1 MSEEKRFDWELTEQL
16 ADFDMTTLPEEERV
30 EPTPWQHLAGK
41 LVWGVIFSTITLNFL
56 YLNVIL
62 PAIGMI
68 WLVQAFRPLRRENGW
83 LRLCHGL
90 AWALCAAR
98 LCTLTVQ
105 GTLLPE
111 TEAFTSLE
119 RPVGLVLAA
128 MWLALYFSLWRGL
141 LAIARRGGQE
151 QPSAPGAAMLMV
163 WYGALTALALAGP
176 EQVSGLAF
184 VLLLLLYFL
193 ILRSLRKTLRF
204 FEENGYTLQPLPSR
218 VSDGR
223 LTALWLAIVALTIAL
238 ALTFGT
244 RHSMDWQ
251 VRPANEQVGCE
262 EIVENLRTL
271 GLPEDMAADL
281 TSEELAALAGAQ
293 RVLLGR
299 SERFDTNDGGKLLC
313 RSAAI
318 QLPGAERWVLLQHF
332 AWQEMPRHRSTE
344 ALRITLPYEEELPS
358 HVPPFYAADEALPAR
373 MRLLYDEGG
382 QTFTVS
388 PVLEP
393 MAAVSWMGRE
403 YTDRCAA
410 WSLPRRG
417 EAARGYLLYGLY
429 RLDDASI
436 VTVSDYVH
444 QQLAVYPAL
453 SARQH
458 SASGFWE
465 WGLDAKFR
473 TMQYQMYF
481 HYDNL

>member
-16 ADFDMTTLPEEERV
+16 ADFDMTALPEEERV

-56 YLNVIL
+56 YLDVIL

-90 AWALCAAR
+90 AWVLCAAR
-98 LCTLTVQ
+98 LCTRAVQ

-111 TEAFTSLE
+111 TEAFASLE

-128 MWLALYFSLWRGL
+128 VWLALYFSLWRGL

-151 QPSAPGAAMLMV
+151 NPSAPGAAMLMV
-163 WYGALTALALAGP
+163 WYGALMALALAGP

-184 VLLLLLYFL
+184 VLILLLYFL

-223 LTALWLAIVALTIAL
+223 LTALWLAAVALAIVL

-244 RHSMDWQ
+244 RYPMDWQ
-251 VRPANEQVGCE
+251 LRSADEQVGHE
-262 EIVENLRTL
+262 EIIENLHAL

-281 TSEELAALAGAQ
+281 TGGELAALAGAE
-293 RVLLGR
+293 RVLLGVG
-299 SERFDTNDGGKLLC
+299 DTFTTDDGGKLLC

-318 QLPGAERWVLLQHF
+318 QLPGEERWVLLQHF
-332 AWQEMPRHRSTE
+332 AWVEMPRCRRTE
-344 ALRITLPYEEELPS
+344 ALQITLPYEEYFPN
-358 HVPPFYAADEALPAR
+358 HVPPFFAADEALPAR

-382 QTFTVS
+382 ETFTAS
-388 PVLEP
+388 PALEP
-393 MAAVSWMGRE
+393 MTTASWFGDE
-403 YTDRCAA
+403 YTTRCAA
-410 WSLPRRG
+410 WSLPRQG
-417 EAARGYLLYGLY
+417 TAARGYLLYGLY

-436 VTVSDYVH
+436 VTACDYVH
-444 QQLAVYPAL
+444 QQRAVYPAL
-453 SARQH
+453 SAWQH
-458 SASGFWE
+458 SANGFWE

-473 TMQYQMYF
+473 TMQYQMSF